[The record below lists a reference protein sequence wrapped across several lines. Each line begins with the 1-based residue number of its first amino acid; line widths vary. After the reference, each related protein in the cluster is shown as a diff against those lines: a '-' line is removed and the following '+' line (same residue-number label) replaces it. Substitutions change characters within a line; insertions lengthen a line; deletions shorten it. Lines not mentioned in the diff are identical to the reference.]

1 MEHTPTPLA
10 LPLRTEGKY
19 IFDATGLCIIINE
32 PSSDRAAF
40 IVRACNAH
48 DELVAA
54 LRDTRDMLVLFCKS
68 EAERQNSEFRES
80 NSSIITDANA
90 VLAKVQA

>member
-1 MEHTPTPLA
+1 MNVIRSHQVAPEVAEL
-10 LPLRTEGKY
+10 
-19 IFDATGLCIIINE
+19 F
-32 PSSDRAAF
+32 
-40 IVRACNAH
+40 

-80 NSSIITDANA
+80 NSSIITAANA